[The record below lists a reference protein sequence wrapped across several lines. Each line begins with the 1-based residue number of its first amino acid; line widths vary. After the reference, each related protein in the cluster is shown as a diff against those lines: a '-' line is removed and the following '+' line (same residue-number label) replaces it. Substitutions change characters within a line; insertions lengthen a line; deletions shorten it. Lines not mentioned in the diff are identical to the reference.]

1 MDKRSLYFFIDRLH
15 ITRAERVTMLLL
27 ITLVSI
33 LALLRPLLKPAHP
46 FEAAYYRKA
55 DSLFALYSAAREQ
68 EQKEILQ
75 RYHGVMEYN
84 KTPND
89 TLYQAAIDA
98 VKNAR
103 KSPSGKVAQRP
114 VPQSIA
120 LNSASATELA
130 QLPGVGPKTA
140 QAIIAYR
147 EAHGSFADISELTKV
162 KGIGPKKW
170 EQIRPYL
177 RLDP

>member
-1 MDKRSLYFFIDRLH
+1 
-15 ITRAERVTMLLL
+15 MLIL
-27 ITLVSI
+27 ITLVS
-33 LALLRPLLKPAHP
+33 LLTLLRPLLKPAHP

-68 EQKEILQ
+68 EKKELFT
-75 RYHGVMEYN
+75 RYHGVLEYN
-84 KTPND
+84 KSPND

-98 VKNAR
+98 AKKTR
-103 KSPSGKVAQRP
+103 KSASSGADKRP
-114 VPQSIA
+114 APQSIA
-120 LNSASATELA
+120 LNSANTTELQ
-130 QLPGVGPKTA
+130 QLPGIGPKTA

-147 EAHGSFADISELTKV
+147 ETHGAFSEISELTKV

-177 RLDP
+177 RLTP